1 MNDLIKIC
9 YENDHP
15 TVLGRDLHKFLEI
28 ETPYTQWF
36 DRMLG
41 YGFSEN
47 ADFIGFSQKS
57 DKPQGGRPMQDHQ
70 ITIDMAKELCMIQ
83 RTERGK
89 QARLY
94 FLDLEKA
101 WNTPEQV
108 MARALKLA
116 DQKIKEARNQVV
128 NLEKVVEEQRP
139 QVLFAES
146 VAASDTS
153 ILIGNLAKLIR
164 QNGVDIGQNR
174 LFEWLREE
182 DYLCSRKG
190 DMYNAPTQRSM
201 DMGLFEMRERTVN
214 NADGSIRITRT
225 TLVTGKGQ
233 IYFVNKFCG

>member
-1 MNDLIKIC
+1 MSDLIRIN
-9 YENDHP
+9 YENDRP
-15 TVLGRDLHKFLEI
+15 TVSGRELHTFVEAT
-28 ETPYTQWF
+28 ERYSNWF
-36 DRMLG
+36 TRMCQ
-41 YGFSEN
+41 YGFTEGTDYVGCKIFN
-47 ADFIGFSQKS
+47 TLAKQELN
-57 DKPQGGRPMQDHQ
+57 DHQ
-70 ITIDMAKELCMIQ
+70 ITIDMAKEIAMLQ
-83 RTERGK
+83 RNERGK
-89 QARLY
+89 QARQY
-94 FLDLEKA
+94 FLELEKA

-116 DQKIKEARNQVV
+116 DQKIKEARNQVI

-174 LFEWLREE
+174 LFEWLRDE